1 MSHANGGPPQQPGDG
16 FPQSRLF
23 GLDIETSPPADL
35 LRRILAFAER
45 GEHRR
50 VSYVNAHVLNQSFT
64 DDALRDALQRS
75 DLVYCDGYGVRLATK
90 AIGLPVPHRM
100 TGADWIWG
108 VAALCEAEGRSLY
121 LLGSDAGASQEA
133 AACLKRWYPRLE
145 VRGAHHGYFQIGTP
159 HSERVVE
166 HINEHKPDVLLVGM
180 GTPLQELW
188 VDHYFDRL
196 DANVVW
202 TVGAL
207 FDYVSGRVQRAPHWM
222 ADHGLEWI
230 FRLAIEPR
238 RMWRR
243 YLLGNPVFLW
253 RVMSERHA
261 HRDDPAVE
269 AAAILSFSDGGSGG
283 HAHTNGTRNGNGN
296 GRAHGGGN
304 GNGEHENG
312 VIHTERPPGRSQTAG
327 RRLPDA

>member
-1 MSHANGGPPQQPGDG
+1 VTT
-16 FPQSRLF
+16 SRLF
-23 GLDIETSPPADL
+23 GLEIETEPPADL
-35 LRRILAFAER
+35 LRRILGYAER

-50 VSYVNAHVLNQSFT
+50 VSYVNAHVLNQSFG
-64 DDALRDALQRS
+64 DAALRSALQRS
-75 DLVYCDGYGVRLATK
+75 DIVYCDGYGVRLATK

-108 VAALCEAEGRSLY
+108 VAALCEATGRSLY
-121 LLGSDAGASQEA
+121 LLGSDAGAAQEA
-133 AACLKRWYPRLE
+133 AATLQRWYPRLE
-145 VRGAHHGYFQIGTP
+145 LCGAHHGYFQIGTP

-166 HINEHKPDVLLVGM
+166 HIAEQQPDVLLVGM

-196 DANVVW
+196 DARVVW

-243 YLLGNPVFLW
+243 YLLGNPMFLW
-253 RVMSERHA
+253 RVMNERQERRGAQAPPEEVVPVPFEPALPLPA
-261 HRDDPAVE
+261 HVVQGGGRPRGDHEAGPLLADRPARGV
-269 AAAILSFSDGGSGG
+269 AAAV
-283 HAHTNGTRNGNGN
+283 R
-296 GRAHGGGN
+296 
-304 GNGEHENG
+304 
-312 VIHTERPPGRSQTAG
+312 G
-327 RRLPDA
+327 RRRRAA